1 MFKILQHSLRK
12 LWKWERLFNLYI
24 LGKTKIL
31 ILVQE
36 GVIKI
41 NGHNKKL

>member
-1 MFKILQHSLRK
+1 M
-12 LWKWERLFNLYI
+12 EMGGLFTLYI

-31 ILVQE
+31 ILVLE
-36 GVIKI
+36 SILKL